1 MSALDPSPLSP
12 ARGRRE
18 VWALAAVLAV
28 ALGVRLFGV
37 NWDHGANFHPDERR
51 IAEAVSGM
59 SFQPLQ
65 LNPHFFAYGSF
76 PLYVTHTVGSLAA
89 LADPWWGGYDGA
101 IRVGRMLG
109 AVWGTLAVLVLFLL
123 GRRLFGPP
131 TGLLAASLLAVCVFP
146 VQNAHFATNDIPLST
161 LVLLALYLAVR
172 AVDGG
177 RLGHAVAAGAVAGLA
192 LATKVSAGPL
202 MLPLGLVAVLRWAP
216 RRAWGRLLGW
226 GAAAGA
232 AAVCGFCLG
241 QPYAV
246 LDLRAFLHDVLEQS
260 EMVRNAGLFP
270 YTNQYVGVPKVAYD
284 LRELVVWGM
293 GPPLGLAALTGL
305 GLAVVRSARERRAGE
320 LLLLAWVVPFAA
332 ITMSFDVK
340 FPRYLLPVYPL
351 LILWGAAALQRWG
364 IASRLGR
371 WVRAGVVAATAAYLL
386 AFMSIY
392 VRPHTVRAASE
403 WYYAHVPAGS
413 RVLSQDWDEGYPQH
427 LPGRSPEATTVIT
440 FPFYEPDG
448 PAKAARLAREVAAA
462 DFIALQTKRLYGAT
476 TQAHARF
483 PLTSNFFYLLFAG
496 DLGYEILVDFTS
508 RPALPGVELPSELAD
523 ESFSVYDHPK
533 VLIFRNQGRLPA
545 EQIERRIRGT
555 VSSRPITRTQLL
567 VARAQGPVAGGA
579 PVVTNGWL
587 ATLLVAGLV
596 ELLGLAA
603 WALLASGLGTARQGL
618 YALGKPVGVLLL
630 GLGSWW
636 VASSGWLPFAGA
648 TVLGVAAVVVL
659 AGALAWRRF
668 RPGPA
673 TREVVAS
680 EAVVWGCFALF
691 LGLRLL
697 NPEIYWGE
705 KPMDFSFLNTLYRTT
720 TLPPPEPWFSGSVLH
735 YTYFG
740 HYLVAAFGKALAI
753 APEVMFNLGIGLA
766 AVLLAAAALAAG
778 ALLGGRLRWGFGAV
792 GLCVLAGNLSGL
804 GELWRRGAVD
814 FDYFWATSRVI
825 PNTINEYPAWN
836 LVFADL
842 HAHVLAMPWSL
853 TLVAL
858 LVLALAW
865 PPPARTQRAALLAL
879 GAATLGATMI
889 TNGWSTPTYL
899 VVVAWVALVA
909 WWGDAPGRGVATW
922 LAAVGQRL
930 VLPALVIGGGALLL
944 TQPFW
949 RSFSPPPRSWG
960 WEVGPYA
967 DPWKV
972 LLIFGLPWLIAVP
985 AALGTWWQAR
995 MATRRLGWRVAAAGV
1010 LGAAT
1015 GLAVLVPAGLWSGR
1029 VGATRS
1035 VAPLAAILLLV
1046 LLAGLRDAP
1055 PASRLPLALAAMA
1068 VGLVLGCEVVFVW
1081 DRMNTIFK
1089 FYLDAWLLVT
1099 VAAAALVPRVLAATG
1114 WGGRLW
1120 RLAVG
1125 AAGGLAAF
1133 TAVTGAWGAVTERHT
1148 PGPRL
1153 TLDGM
1158 AYLNRRAPLEKA
1170 AFDWLNR
1177 SIRGVPV
1184 VVEAFGPSY
1193 QEFARVSMN
1202 TGLPTVL
1209 GWEYHVFQRSQS
1221 QAAIEQ
1227 RKRDIELIFTSPSR
1241 QIVADALARYHAGLV
1256 VVGGLE
1262 RQSYRGAN
1270 LGNFRS
1276 WTDLLVL
1283 LYENPAVSIFGVRD
1297 NLPGSFPLTAREA
1310 SREPGTEPQVPAGR
1324 LREPRGVACDRA
1336 GNAVVADFG
1345 NHRVQVLAPD
1355 GSVVAAWG
1363 RKGGA
1368 VGELQEP
1375 TDVAVGPDDSVFV
1388 ADTWNGRVQ
1397 VFDRRGVALREW
1409 SGDFYGPR
1417 GVAVG
1422 RDGTVWVADTGN
1434 HRIVRFDADG
1444 VRLGGWGERGDAPG
1458 ALFEPMG
1465 LAVTS
1470 SGDLV
1475 VCDSGNGRVQIFR
1488 PDGTLRAHFAVPG
1501 WRREVFSEP
1510 HVTVDSVGLLWV
1522 TVPLAGEIRAYSPEG
1537 ELRQTVSGASLVP
1550 AVKIPIGI
1558 AFDPVHGQLVVTD
1571 IEDRLARFPWPRLA
1585 GHGAVP
1591 ASRGPDV
1598 SR

>member
-1 MSALDPSPLSP
+1 MSALDPPPLPP

-18 VWALAAVLAV
+18 VRALAAILAV

-37 NWDHGANFHPDERR
+37 NWDDGSNFHPDERR

-76 PLYVTHTVGSLAA
+76 PLYVTKTVCSLAA

-123 GRRLFGPP
+123 GRRLFGSR

-146 VQNAHFATNDIPLST
+146 VQNAHFATNDIPLSA

-177 RLGHAVAAGAVAGLA
+177 RLGHTVAAGAVAGLA
-192 LATKVSAGPL
+192 LATKVSAAPL

-232 AAVCGFCLG
+232 AAVVGFCFG

-246 LDLRAFLHDVLEQS
+246 LDLRAFLHDVVEQS
-260 EMVRNAGLFP
+260 QMVRHAGLFP
-270 YTNQYVGVPKVAYD
+270 YTNQYVGVPKVVYD

-293 GPPLGLAALTGL
+293 GPPLGLAAVAGL
-305 GLAVVRSARERRAGE
+305 VLAAVRGVRERRAGE

-351 LILWGAAALQRWG
+351 LIVWGAAALQHWG

-371 WVRAGVVAATAAYLL
+371 WVRAAVVAATAAYLL

-427 LPGRSPEATTVIT
+427 LPGRSPEATTVVA

-448 PAKAARLAREVAAA
+448 PAKVARLAREAAAA
-462 DFIALQTKRLYGAT
+462 DFVALQTKRLYGAT

-508 RPALPGVELPSELAD
+508 RPTLLGVELPSELAD

-545 EQIERRIRGT
+545 EEIERRIRGT

-567 VARAQGPVAGGA
+567 VARAQAPVAGA
-579 PVVTNGWL
+579 AAVVRNGWL
-587 ATLLVAGLV
+587 ATLLVVSLV
-596 ELLGLAA
+596 ELLGLTG

-636 VASSGWLPFAGA
+636 VASSGWLPFVGA

-659 AGALAWRRF
+659 AGGLAWHRF
-668 RPGPA
+668 RPRPA
-673 TREVVAS
+673 AREVVAS
-680 EAVVWGCFALF
+680 EVVVWGCFALF

-705 KPMDFSFLNTLYRTT
+705 KPMDFAFLNTLYRST
-720 TLPPPEPWFSGSVLH
+720 TLPPPEPWFAGSALH

-740 HYLVAAFGKALAI
+740 HFLVAAFGKALAV
-753 APEVMFNLGIGLA
+753 APELMFNLGIGLA

-792 GLCVLAGNLSGL
+792 GLCVLAGNLAGL
-804 GELWRRGAVD
+804 GELWRRRVVD

-858 LVLALAW
+858 LALALAW
-865 PPPARTQRAALLAL
+865 PPPARTQRAVLLAL

-899 VVVAWVALVA
+899 AVVAWVALVA
-909 WWGDAPGRGVATW
+909 WWGDAQGQGVAAW
-922 LAAVGQRL
+922 LAAAGQRL
-930 VLPALVIGGGALLL
+930 VLPALAIGGGALLL

-967 DPWKV
+967 HPWKV

-985 AALGTWWQAR
+985 TALGTWWQAR
-995 MATRRLGWRVAAAGV
+995 MATRPLRWRVAAAGL
-1010 LGAAT
+1010 LGAAAA
-1015 GLAVLVPAGLWSGR
+1015 LAVLLPAGLWSGR
-1029 VGATRS
+1029 ATATRS
-1035 VAPLAAILLLV
+1035 VAPLAAILLLA

-1099 VAAAALVPRVLAATG
+1099 VAAAALLPRALAAG
-1114 WGGRLW
+1114 GREGRLW
-1120 RLAVG
+1120 RLAIG

-1158 AYLNRRAPLEKA
+1158 AYLHRRAPLEKA

-1184 VVEAFGPSY
+1184 LVEAFGPSY
-1193 QEFARVSMN
+1193 QEYARVSMN

-1209 GWEYHVFQRSQS
+1209 GWEYHVFQRGQS

-1227 RKRDIELIFTSPSR
+1227 RKRDIELIYSSASR
-1241 QIVADALARYHAGLV
+1241 QLVGDALARYHAGLV
-1256 VVGGLE
+1256 FVGGLE

-1270 LGNFRS
+1270 LANFRS
-1276 WTDLLVL
+1276 WNDLLVL

-1297 NLPGSFPLTAREA
+1297 NLPGSFPLTTREA
-1310 SREPGTEPQVPAGR
+1310 SREPEVEPQSPPGR
-1324 LREPRGVACDRA
+1324 LREPRGVACDPA

-1345 NHRVQVLAPD
+1345 NHRIQVLAPD

-1368 VGELQEP
+1368 AGELQEP
-1375 TDVAVGPDDSVFV
+1375 TDVAIGPDDSVFV

-1397 VFDRRGVALREW
+1397 VFDPRGEVLREW

-1417 GVAVG
+1417 GIAVG
-1422 RDGTVWVADTGN
+1422 RDGGVWVADTGN
-1434 HRIVRFDADG
+1434 HRVVRFDASG
-1444 VRLGGWGERGDAPG
+1444 VRVGSWGARGSAPG
-1458 ALFEPMG
+1458 ELFEPMG
-1465 LAVTS
+1465 LAVDA
-1470 SGDLV
+1470 SGDVV
-1475 VCDSGNGRVQIFR
+1475 VCDSGNGRVQVFR
-1488 PDGTLRAHFAVPG
+1488 PDGTLRVSFAVPG

-1510 HVTVDSVGLLWV
+1510 HVAVDSVGLIWV

-1550 AVKIPIGI
+1550 PVRIPIGI
-1558 AFDPVHGQLVVTD
+1558 AFDHARSQLVVTD
-1571 IEDRLARFPWPRLA
+1571 IEDRLVRFPWPRLA
-1585 GHGAVP
+1585 GNGPVSG
-1591 ASRGPDV
+1591 SRGPHDL
-1598 SR
+1598 S

>member
-1 MSALDPSPLSP
+1 MSPSDPPSLPP
-12 ARGRRE
+12 TRGRRE
-18 VWALAAVLAV
+18 VWALAAVLAI

-37 NWDHGANFHPDERR
+37 NWDHGAGFHPDERR
-51 IAEAVSGM
+51 IAEAISGM

-76 PLYVTHTVGSLAA
+76 PLYVTRTVCSVAA
-89 LADPWWGGYDGA
+89 LADPWWGGYHGA
-101 IRVGRMLG
+101 IRMGRMLA
-109 AVWGTLAVLVLFLL
+109 AVWGTLGVVVLFLL
-123 GRRLFGPP
+123 GRRLFGSA
-131 TGLLAASLLAVCVFP
+131 TGLLAAALLAMCVLP
-146 VQNAHFATNDIPLST
+146 DQNAHFATNDIPLST
-161 LVLLALYLAVR
+161 LVLLVLYLAKR
-172 AVDGG
+172 AVDSG
-177 RLGHAVAAGAVAGLA
+177 RLGYAIAAGAVAGLA
-192 LATKVSAGPL
+192 LATKVSAAPL
-202 MLPLGLVAVLRWAP
+202 LLPVGLVAVLWWAP
-216 RRAWGRLLGW
+216 RRGWRQLLGW
-226 GAAAGA
+226 GAATGA
-232 AAVCGFCLG
+232 AVLGGFCLG
-241 QPYAV
+241 QPYAL
-246 LDLRAFLHDVLEQS
+246 LDPHSFLHDVLEQS

-293 GPPLGLAALTGL
+293 GPPLGLAALVGL
-305 GLAVVRSARERRAGE
+305 GLALVRSVRERWSSE

-364 IASRLGR
+364 IVSRLGR
-371 WVRAGVVAATAAYLL
+371 WVRAGVVAVTATYLL

-392 VRPHTVRAASE
+392 VHPHTVRTASE

-427 LPGRSPEATTVIT
+427 LPGCSPEATTVIT

-448 PAKAARLAREVAAA
+448 PAKTARLAREVAAA

-476 TQAHARF
+476 TQASARF

-508 RPALPGVELPSELAD
+508 RPTLLGVELPSELAD

-545 EQIERRIRGT
+545 EEIERRIRAT
-555 VSSRPITRTQLL
+555 VSSHPITRTQLL
-567 VARAQGPVAGGA
+567 LARAQNPIAGG
-579 PVVTNGWL
+579 VSVIKNGWL

-596 ELLGLAA
+596 ELLGLAG

-630 GLGSWW
+630 GFGSWW
-636 VASSGWLPFAGA
+636 AVSSGWLPFAGT
-648 TVLGVAAVVVL
+648 TVLSVAVVVVL
-659 AGALAWRRF
+659 VGALAWHRF

-673 TREVVAS
+673 RREVVAS

-705 KPMDFSFLNTLYRTT
+705 KPMDFSFLNTLYRTP

-753 APEVMFNLGIGLA
+753 APEVMFNLGIGLVA
-766 AVLLAAAALAAG
+766 GLLAAAALAVG

-804 GELWRRGAVD
+804 VELWQRRAVG

-858 LVLALAW
+858 LVLAFAW
-865 PPPARTQRAALLAL
+865 PPPARRQRTALLIL
-879 GAATLGATMI
+879 GAAMLGATMI

-909 WWGDAPGRGVATW
+909 WWGETSGRGVAAW
-922 LAAVGQRL
+922 LFAVGQRV
-930 VLPALVIGGGALLL
+930 VLPALVISGGAFVL

-949 RSFSPPPRSWG
+949 RRFSPPPRSWG

-967 DPWKV
+967 EPWRV

-1010 LGAAT
+1010 LGTAI
-1015 GLAVLVPAGLWSGR
+1015 GLAVAVPAGLWSGDS
-1029 VGATRS
+1029 ASTRS

-1046 LLAGLRDAP
+1046 LLAGLRDAV
-1055 PASRLPLALAAMA
+1055 PASRLPFALAALA

-1099 VAAAALVPRVLAATG
+1099 VAAAALLPRVVFATG

-1125 AAGGLAAF
+1125 VAGGLAVF
-1133 TAVTGAWGAVTERHT
+1133 TAVTGAWGAVTERHAL
-1148 PGPRL
+1148 GPRF

-1193 QEFARVSMN
+1193 QEYARVSMN

-1221 QAAIEQ
+1221 RAAIEQ

-1241 QIVADALARYHAGLV
+1241 PLVAAALARHHVGLV

-1262 RQSYRGAN
+1262 RQTYRGAN

-1297 NLPGSFPLTAREA
+1297 NLPGSFPLTTREA
-1310 SREPGTEPQVPAGR
+1310 SRDPRTESQVPPGR
-1324 LREPRGVACDRA
+1324 LREPRGVVCDRA

-1345 NHRVQVLAPD
+1345 NHRIQVLAAD

-1363 RKGGA
+1363 REGGA

-1375 TDVAVGPDDSVFV
+1375 TDVAVGPDDAVFV
-1388 ADTWNGRVQ
+1388 TDTWNGRVQ
-1397 VFDRRGVALREW
+1397 VFDPQGVVLREW

-1417 GVAVG
+1417 GIAVG
-1422 RDGTVWVADTGN
+1422 RDGDVWVADTGN
-1434 HRIVRFDADG
+1434 HRVVRFDTDG

-1458 ALFEPMG
+1458 ALYEPMG
-1465 LAVTS
+1465 LAITG

-1488 PDGTLRAHFAVPG
+1488 PDGTVRTHFAVPG

-1510 HVTVDSVGLLWV
+1510 HVTVDLVGLLWV

-1550 AVKIPIGI
+1550 PIKVPIGI

-1571 IEDRLARFPWPRLA
+1571 IEDQLVRFPWPRLA
-1585 GHGAVP
+1585 GREAASASKGSD
-1591 ASRGPDV
+1591 ASR
-1598 SR
+1598 